1 METKEL
7 QVTFPLRKQIELSV
21 TAFNSI
27 LKDEVKFMPLKVLLN
42 NCHPLYRADYAR
54 KLHKEGYF
62 SDYNLNLYINRYSY
76 ND

>member
-7 QVTFPLRKQIELSV
+7 QETFPLRKQIELSV
-21 TAFNSI
+21 TAFNQV
-27 LKDEVKFMPLKVLLN
+27 LKDKVKFMPLVVLLN

-54 KLHKEGYF
+54 KLHREGRF
-62 SDYNLNLYINRYSY
+62 SDKELAQYINKYSY

>member
-21 TAFNSI
+21 TSFNSI
-27 LKDEVKFMPLKVLLN
+27 LKDEVKFMPLTILLN

-54 KLHKEGYF
+54 KLYREGYF
-62 SDYNLNLYINRYSY
+62 SDKELAQYINKYSY